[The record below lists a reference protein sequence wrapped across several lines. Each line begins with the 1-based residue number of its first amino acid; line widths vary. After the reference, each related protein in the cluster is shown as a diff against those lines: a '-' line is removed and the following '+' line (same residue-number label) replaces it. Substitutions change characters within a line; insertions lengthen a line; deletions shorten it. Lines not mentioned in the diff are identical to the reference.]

1 MQIFSKSHYNADPPV
16 GLGQSLPF
24 YQAPGDADATSAM
37 HTLPRERLGFYLLP
51 SHPLLGYVTLSKQ
64 CGRSED
70 LLNHPLLELFLA
82 EH

>member
-1 MQIFSKSHYNADPPV
+1 MQIFSKSLYSADPPV

>member
-1 MQIFSKSHYNADPPV
+1 MQIFSKSLYNADPPV

-51 SHPLLGYVTLSKQ
+51 STILLTDSHTWALSTGKL
-64 CGRSED
+64 SYNYLYKEWD
-70 LLNHPLLELFLA
+70 VL
-82 EH
+82 